1 MFKRLSFFIVLTMI
15 WSCSSEPKCGD
26 PDAFINA
33 QIELEFQDLTHAF
46 HEIKSEEDLRLLFS
60 QNPII
65 RDEFFEYGGRL
76 SKEDLH
82 SEIFKLIQTPKVKK
96 LFEPSDF
103 DSFEGALD
111 ESREMREFLTFE
123 YLTINKDKTLFDIYN
138 MLQNSEISKLN
149 NSQEISDYLNQ
160 NVKEKRSF

>member
-1 MFKRLSFFIVLTMI
+1 MFKRLSFFIILTMI

-65 RDEFFEYGGRL
+65 RDEFLSMVEDFQGG
-76 SKEDLH
+76 S
-82 SEIFKLIQTPKVKK
+82 S
-96 LFEPSDF
+96 
-103 DSFEGALD
+103 
-111 ESREMREFLTFE
+111 
-123 YLTINKDKTLFDIYN
+123 
-138 MLQNSEISKLN
+138 
-149 NSQEISDYLNQ
+149 
-160 NVKEKRSF
+160 